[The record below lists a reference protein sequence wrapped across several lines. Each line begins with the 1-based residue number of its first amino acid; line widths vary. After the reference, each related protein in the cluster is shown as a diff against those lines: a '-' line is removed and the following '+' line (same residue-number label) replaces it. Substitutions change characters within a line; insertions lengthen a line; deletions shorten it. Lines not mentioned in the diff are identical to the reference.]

1 MPVPQEVVDAIIDC
15 FGVPLDQP
23 QCHAPVFYR
32 WDLDN
37 SVLNSLAL
45 VSKACNHRVRH
56 YLFSHCK
63 IVVTPPFLQL
73 FAQCPDVILTYTR
86 YLYIYRPRDLEDVRS
101 IIPRFSSSPLA
112 RVTFVSAQVLV
123 GFPTVLGSIL
133 PNVGC
138 VQFERCIFD
147 PIALVELRGHT
158 ELREVAVG
166 GCIMGGISES
176 IEDNEARAS
185 QRLPDGRGNAES
197 VAGYVL
203 RSLRA
208 LRLESTAE
216 SSENELV
223 RACAESLEFIEI
235 ATKEDWST

>member
-1 MPVPQEVVDAIIDC
+1 MPVPQEIVDAIIDC

-32 WDLDN
+32 WDLDK
-37 SVLNSLAL
+37 SVLNSFAL
-45 VSKACNHRVRH
+45 VSKACNHRVRY

-63 IVVTPPFLQL
+63 VVMTPPFLRL
-73 FAQCPDVILTYTR
+73 FAQCPDVLLTHTR
-86 YLYIYRPRDLEDVRS
+86 YLYVYPPCDLEDIRS

-112 RVTFVSAQVLV
+112 RVTFVSAQILA
-123 GFPTVLGSIL
+123 GFPMVFGSIL
-133 PNVGC
+133 PNVGS

-158 ELREVAVG
+158 ELRDVAVG
-166 GCIMGGISES
+166 GCIVGGTLES
-176 IEDNEARAS
+176 IEDNEARVS
-185 QRLPDGRGNAES
+185 RRLPDGRGNAES
-197 VAGYVL
+197 VTGYVL

-208 LRLESTAE
+208 LRLESTAG

-223 RACAESLEFIEI
+223 KACAQSLEFIEI